1 MRIINIIILIF
12 LAFSVNSMGSPV
24 GGTVLVANDTTDS
37 EKLDQN
43 FKNKYTLAES
53 YINSQSFSEATV
65 LLKQLDS
72 IMPSNSNVNYKLG
85 ICYFNM
91 NTDKKDAISC
101 FEKAVLNITDDYKS
115 NYLET
120 DAPALSLYY
129 LAKSYHNE
137 YMFEDAKKT
146 FEKYKGYL
154 SPGDT
159 KETKETDY
167 YISMCENGSK
177 LMKTSLNPQ
186 IDILSAEINTSNSDH
201 PLFASNDNS
210 ILIYSTYDKT
220 VNEKNNDNT
229 TYYLSSLEGQKWSSP
244 VKIDNDF
251 NVIAS
256 ENSSK
261 LSLRKKEFFITK
273 SVNGNKELY
282 SIAYKDGKWTDPV
295 KLGPSVNTKA
305 VETNASI
312 SPDGSTL
319 YFSSN
324 RDGGYGGYDI
334 YACERLSDGSW
345 SKPANL
351 GSQVNTPNDEQSPY
365 ISIDAATL
373 YFSSQGH
380 NTMGGYDIFFSTLS
394 DEGIWPEAENIGYPI
409 NTPQDD
415 LFYIPSSDE
424 TKAFYTSSKDG
435 GQGNEDIYII
445 LFN

>member
-1 MRIINIIILIF
+1 MRVINIILIF
-12 LAFSVNSMGSPV
+12 LAFSVNGMGSPE
-24 GGTVLVANDTTDS
+24 GGTVLVANDTFDS

-43 FKNKYTLAES
+43 FKNKYMLAES
-53 YINSQSFSEATV
+53 YINAQSFSEATV

-72 IMPSNSNVNYKLG
+72 IMPLNSNVNYKLG
-85 ICYFNM
+85 ICYFNI
-91 NTDKKDAISC
+91 NTDKKDAIPY
-101 FEKAVLNITDDYKS
+101 FEKAVLNITDNYKS

-120 DAPALSLYY
+120 NAPPLSLYY

-137 YMFEDAKKT
+137 YMFDEANKA

-154 SPGDT
+154 SDGDT
-159 KETKETDY
+159 KEIIDTDY

-186 IDILSAEINTSNSDH
+186 INILSAEINTTYCNH
-201 PLFASNDNS
+201 PLMASNDNS
-210 ILIYSTYDKT
+210 ILIFSSIDEKL
-220 VNEKNNDNT
+220 NSKNNDNT
-229 TYYLSSLEGQKWSSP
+229 TYFVSTLEGQKWSNP

-251 NVIAS
+251 NIIGS

-273 SVNGNKELY
+273 NVKGNKELY
-282 SIAYKDGKWTDPV
+282 SFTYKDRKWSNPV

-305 VETNASI
+305 AEVNANI

-334 YACERLSDGSW
+334 YACEKLSDGSW
-345 SKPANL
+345 SKPVNL
-351 GSQVNTPNDEQSPY
+351 GPEINTEYDEQSPF

-394 DEGIWPEAENIGYPI
+394 DEGIWPNAENIGYPI

-424 TKAFYTSSKDG
+424 SKAFYSSSKDE
-435 GQGNEDIYII
+435 GQGDEDIYII

>member
-1 MRIINIIILIF
+1 MILIF
-12 LAFSVNSMGSPV
+12 LVFSVNSMGSPENGKV
-24 GGTVLVANDTTDS
+24 FVANDTSDS

-43 FKNKYTLAES
+43 FKNKYLLAES

-91 NTDKKDAISC
+91 NTDKKDAISY
-101 FEKAVLNITDDYKS
+101 FEKAVLNIADDYKS

-120 DAPALSLYY
+120 NAPPLSLYY

-137 YMFEDAKKT
+137 YMFEEAKKT

-154 SPGDT
+154 SDNDT
-159 KETKETDY
+159 KAIKETDL
-167 YISMCENGSK
+167 YISMCENGGK

-210 ILIYSTYDKT
+210 ILIYSIFDKT
-220 VNEKNNDNT
+220 VNDKNNDNT
-229 TYYLSSLEGQKWSSP
+229 TYYFSSLEGQKWSSP

-282 SIAYKDGKWTDPV
+282 SISYKDGKWSDPV

-305 VETNASI
+305 VETNACI

-324 RDGGYGGYDI
+324 REGGYGGYDI
-334 YACERLSDGSW
+334 YACERLSDGNW
-345 SKPANL
+345 GKPVNL
-351 GSQVNTPNDEQSPY
+351 GSQVNTQYDEQSPF
-365 ISIDAATL
+365 ISGDAATL
-373 YFSSQGH
+373 YFSSRGH

-394 DEGIWPEAENIGYPI
+394 DEGIWSEVENIGYPI